1 MSGRPRRPRGGT
13 VGGVTCF
20 VLVHSP
26 VVGPHTW
33 APVARELAGAGHA
46 VAVPSLLGI
55 GAGDPPFWPRVVA
68 AAVREAAGRA
78 GAEEALVLVAHSN
91 AGIFIPVIR
100 AALAQPVLC
109 SVFADALLPA
119 RSGVTPAVS
128 GDFLAFLTGLAGP
141 DGRLPRWTDWWEE
154 QDLAP
159 LFPDPVTREE
169 VTAEQ
174 PRLPLSYY
182 REQVPV
188 PAGWDDHTCA
198 YLRFSDGY
206 EAEAQGA
213 AERGWPVRTL
223 PGEHLHQLVD
233 PAGVAAVV
241 QEFAALG

>member
-1 MSGRPRRPRGGT
+1 
-13 VGGVTCF
+13 VTCF

-26 VVGPHTW
+26 VVGPRTW

-46 VAVPSLLGI
+46 VTVPSLLGI
-55 GAGDPPFWPRVVA
+55 GAQEPPFWPHVVA
-68 AAVREAAGRA
+68 AVTAAVSGAAGPGEPLA
-78 GAEEALVLVAHSN
+78 LVAHSN
-91 AGIFIPVIR
+91 AGIFIPSIR

-109 SVFADALLPA
+109 SVFADAVLPA
-119 RSGVTPAVS
+119 PSGVTPAAS

-182 REQVPV
+182 REQAPV
-188 PAGWDDHTCA
+188 PPGWDDHTRV
-198 YLRFSDGY
+198 YLRFSEGY
-206 EAEAQGA
+206 EAEARQA
-213 AERGWPVRTL
+213 AQRGWPVRTL

-233 PAGVAAVV
+233 PAGVAAVLR
-241 QEFAALG
+241 EFAALR